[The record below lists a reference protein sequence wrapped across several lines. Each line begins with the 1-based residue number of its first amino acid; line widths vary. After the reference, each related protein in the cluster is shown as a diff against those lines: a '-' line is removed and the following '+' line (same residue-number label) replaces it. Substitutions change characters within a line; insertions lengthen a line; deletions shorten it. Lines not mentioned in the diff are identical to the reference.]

1 MRDIQMLRVLMSK
14 NEFSKKLQEDAFAG
28 RVIKL
33 AAVFESRLDM
43 LLTEY
48 FAMPKRRFAMYE
60 HLITKLSLHQKTE
73 LLRNIDLGRT
83 TKSRDNLISSLLS
96 LRKLRNA
103 LAHSYFIKDE
113 EVVKLYSD
121 KLIRKWVIDYPKALS
136 DEKRNMEIRY
146 SKLWKYTDTKH
157 NT

>member
-1 MRDIQMLRVLMSK
+1 MLGSD
-14 NEFSKKLQEDAFAG
+14 EFAG

-33 AAVFESRLDM
+33 AAVFESRLDL

-48 FAMPKRRFAMYE
+48 FGAPERRYELYE

-83 TKSRDNLISSLLS
+83 FKSRENLIASILS

-103 LAHSYFIKDE
+103 LAHNYHIREE
-113 EVVKLYSD
+113 EVEKLYSD
-121 KLIRKWVIDYPKALS
+121 QKIRKWVLEYPKALS
-136 DEKRNMEIRY
+136 SEKRNLEVRID
-146 SKLWKYTDTKH
+146 KLWKQIYPPGST
-157 NT
+157 